1 MKKLLKLFV
10 TVVSAIAVILLI
22 KETGENF
29 YSGLISVPI
38 YVLYKDKIGELY
50 SEIKTFLGEDSW
62 KKKQKELGKKG
73 LLNEDTSVRIS
84 FAYLFRIKIDDKY
97 FLVPNTRTKKYQ
109 PVGGAYKFNEIEAS
123 YFSENIP
130 VEYDEYI
137 IVDNI
142 TKKDYR
148 LFVKNK
154 NLKEFIRRFDK
165 TPNRENINDLS
176 REFKEEIFA
185 SGILDE
191 HGFGNLSYKYCGRH
205 MTSIVETVFH
215 PFEILLADV
224 VEVRLTPY
232 QESLF
237 KNLIEQDSNK
247 YKFATAKEIKA
258 EGIKTGTQYLSA
270 SIANHTFKI
279 LSEKSD
285 KLKGKN
291 KYKSLVT
298 VTL

>member
-1 MKKLLKLFV
+1 MKKLLKLF
-10 TVVSAIAVILLI
+10 TSVILAIVIIFLI
-22 KETGENF
+22 KETGEKF
-29 YSGLISVPI
+29 YSGLLSVPI
-38 YVLYKDKIGELY
+38 FVFYKDKVGELY
-50 SEIKTFLGEDSW
+50 SEIKVFFGQDDW
-62 KKKQKELGKKG
+62 KKKQKELERKG
-73 LLNEDTSVRIS
+73 LLNEDTRVRIS

-97 FLVPNTRTKKYQ
+97 FLVPNTRTGKYQ
-109 PVGGAYKFNEIEAS
+109 PVGGAYKFSEIEAN
-123 YFSENIP
+123 YLNENILF
-130 VEYDEYI
+130 EYDEYI
-137 IVDNI
+137 VVDEI

-148 LFVKNK
+148 LFIKNK

-165 TPNRENINDLS
+165 TPNRENISDLS
-176 REFKEEIFA
+176 REFKEEIFS

-191 HGFGNLSYKYCGRH
+191 QGFGNLSYKYCGRH

-215 PFEILLADV
+215 PFEILLADI

-237 KNLIEQDSNK
+237 KRLIEQDSDK

-258 EGIKTGTQYLSA
+258 EGIKVGTQDLSA

-285 KLKGKN
+285 KLKGRK
-291 KYKSLVT
+291 KYKSVIT
-298 VTL
+298 VSL

>member
-10 TVVSAIAVILLI
+10 TVVSALVVIFLM
-22 KETGENF
+22 KETGEKF

-38 YVLYKDKIGELY
+38 YVFYKDKIGELY
-50 SEIKTFLGEDSW
+50 SEIKAFLGEDSW
-62 KKKQKELGKKG
+62 KKKQKELEKKG

-130 VEYDEYI
+130 IEYDEYI
-137 IVDNI
+137 IVDDI

-148 LFVKNK
+148 LFVKNR
-154 NLKEFIRRFDK
+154 NLKEFIKRFDN
-165 TPNRENINDLS
+165 TSNRENINDLS
-176 REFKEEIFA
+176 REFREEVFA

-191 HGFGNLSYKYCGRH
+191 HTFGNLSYKYCGRH

-232 QESLF
+232 QENLF

-258 EGIKTGTQYLSA
+258 EGIKTGTQDLSA

-279 LSEKSD
+279 LSEKGD

>member
-1 MKKLLKLFV
+1 MISAL
-10 TVVSAIAVILLI
+10 VVIFLI
-22 KETGENF
+22 KETGEKF

-38 YVLYKDKIGELY
+38 YVFYKDKIGELY

-62 KKKQKELGKKG
+62 KKKQKELEKKG

-130 VEYDEYI
+130 IEYDEYI

-148 LFVKNK
+148 LFVKNR
-154 NLKEFIRRFDK
+154 NLKEFIKRFDN
-165 TPNRENINDLS
+165 TSNRENISDLS
-176 REFKEEIFA
+176 REFKEEVFA

-224 VEVRLTPY
+224 LEVRLTPY
-232 QESLF
+232 QENLF
-237 KNLIEQDSNK
+237 KHLIEQDSNK

-258 EGIKTGTQYLSA
+258 EGIKTGTQDLSA

>member
-1 MKKLLKLFV
+1 M
-10 TVVSAIAVILLI
+10 VSALVVIFLM
-22 KETGENF
+22 KETGEKF

-38 YVLYKDKIGELY
+38 YVFYKDKIGELY

-62 KKKQKELGKKG
+62 KKKQKELEKKG

-130 VEYDEYI
+130 IEYDEYI
-137 IVDNI
+137 IVDDI

-148 LFVKNK
+148 LFVKNR
-154 NLKEFIRRFDK
+154 NLKEFIKRFDN
-165 TPNRENINDLS
+165 TSNRENINDLS
-176 REFKEEIFA
+176 REFREEVFA
-185 SGILDE
+185 SGILDK
-191 HGFGNLSYKYCGRH
+191 HAFGNLTYKYCGRH

-232 QESLF
+232 QENLF
-237 KNLIEQDSNK
+237 KHLIEQDSNK

-258 EGIKTGTQYLSA
+258 EGIKTGTQDLSA

-279 LSEKSD
+279 LSEKGD

>member
-10 TVVSAIAVILLI
+10 TVISALVVIFLI
-22 KETGENF
+22 KETGEKF

-38 YVLYKDKIGELY
+38 YVFYKDKIGELY

-62 KKKQKELGKKG
+62 KKKQKELEKKG

-130 VEYDEYI
+130 IEYDEYI

-148 LFVKNK
+148 LFVKNR
-154 NLKEFIRRFDK
+154 NLKEFIKRFDN
-165 TPNRENINDLS
+165 TSNRENISDLS
-176 REFKEEIFA
+176 REFKEEVFA

-224 VEVRLTPY
+224 LEVRLTPY
-232 QESLF
+232 QENLF
-237 KNLIEQDSNK
+237 KHLIEQDSNK

-258 EGIKTGTQYLSA
+258 EGIKTGTQDLSA